1 MRNKGLL
8 SATFE
13 QSKKV
18 VSKKILTEDGAQI
31 GLMSSMSLLK
41 RIMVL
46 LVGIFY
52 ITGLY
57 AVGVGLPRFITM
69 EPEETR
75 VLSESTI
82 NLIHLIGGY
91 TTGIT
96 EKLLIFHLLLF
107 AVNLIPKPNY
117 AFQLVYGTL
126 TVICLAVETITGIL
140 PLIIGLTV
148 GAFGWLGFVLQFLVC
163 VYLWKSLVLS
173 NVAQLKEQL
182 YKGAPAG
189 KDWGERL
196 MTFIKKYG
204 GVLLFLS
211 IVNRWTFNFGE
222 VAQTRPDIFS
232 FLYGWAFL
240 LVAALMLFVTG
251 MTLKNFVAAFYFFK
265 YRKEY
270 RQFFKVSNE
279 QWYGK
284 WRGRKKHEKRRD
296 EEVSNSSSQRNSA
309 K

>member
-18 VSKKILTEDGAQI
+18 VSKKILTENGAQI

-41 RIMVL
+41 RILVL

-82 NLIHLIGGY
+82 NLIHLLGGY

-96 EKLLIFHLLLF
+96 EKLLILHLLLF

-117 AFQLVYGTL
+117 AFQLAYGTL
-126 TVICLAVETITGIL
+126 TVICLAVETITGIF

-148 GAFGWLGFVLQFLVC
+148 GAFGWLGFVLQLLIC
-163 VYLWKSLVLS
+163 VYLWKSLVIS
-173 NVAQLKEQL
+173 SVEQLKQQL
-182 YKGAPAG
+182 YQGSPVG
-189 KDWGERL
+189 KDWGENL
-196 MTFIKKYG
+196 MVFIKKYG
-204 GVLLFLS
+204 GVLLLLS

-222 VAQTRPDIFS
+222 VAKTQPDIFS

-240 LVAALMLFVTG
+240 LVAALMIFVTG

-284 WRGRKKHEKRRD
+284 WRGKMMDRKKQTEK
-296 EEVSNSSSQRNSA
+296 
-309 K
+309 

>member
-1 MRNKGLL
+1 
-8 SATFE
+8 
-13 QSKKV
+13 
-18 VSKKILTEDGAQI
+18 
-31 GLMSSMSLLK
+31 
-41 RIMVL
+41 
-46 LVGIFY
+46 
-52 ITGLY
+52 
-57 AVGVGLPRFITM
+57 M

-82 NLIHLIGGY
+82 NLIHLLGGY

-96 EKLLIFHLLLF
+96 EKLLIFQFLLLV
-107 AVNLIPKPNY
+107 VNLIPKPNY
-117 AFQLVYGTL
+117 AFQLSYGYL
-126 TVICLAVETITGIL
+126 TVIWLVLATITGIF

-148 GAFGWLGFVLQFLVC
+148 GAFGWLGFVLQLLIC
-163 VYLWKSLVLS
+163 VYLWKSLVIS
-173 NVAQLKEQL
+173 SVEQLKQQL
-182 YKGAPAG
+182 YQGSPVG

-240 LVAALMLFVTG
+240 LVAALMIFVTG
-251 MTLKNFVAAFYFFK
+251 MTLKDFVAAFYFFK

-270 RQFFKVSNE
+270 RRFFNVSNE

-284 WRGRKKHEKRRD
+284 WRGKMMDRKKQTEK
-296 EEVSNSSSQRNSA
+296 
-309 K
+309 

>member
-18 VSKKILTEDGAQI
+18 VSKKILTENGAQI
-31 GLMSSMSLLK
+31 GSTSSMSFSQRTIALLA
-41 RIMVL
+41 
-46 LVGIFY
+46 
-52 ITGLY
+52 GLFLIGLYY

-82 NLIHLIGGY
+82 NLIHLLGGY

-96 EKLLIFHLLLF
+96 EKLLIFQFLLLV
-107 AVNLIPKPNY
+107 VNLIPKPNY
-117 AFQLVYGTL
+117 AFQLSYGYL
-126 TVICLAVETITGIL
+126 TVIWLVLATITGIF

-148 GAFGWLGFVLQFLVC
+148 GAFGWLGFVLQLLIC
-163 VYLWKSLVLS
+163 VYLWKSLVIS
-173 NVAQLKEQL
+173 SVEQLKQQL
-182 YKGAPAG
+182 YQGSPVG

-270 RQFFKVSNE
+270 RRFFNVSNE

-284 WRGRKKHEKRRD
+284 WRGKMMDRKKQTEK
-296 EEVSNSSSQRNSA
+296 
-309 K
+309 

>member
-1 MRNKGLL
+1 MRNKGIL

-96 EKLLIFHLLLF
+96 EKLLIFQFLLLV
-107 AVNLIPKPNY
+107 VNLIPKPNY
-117 AFQLVYGTL
+117 AFQLAFGYL
-126 TVICLAVETITGIL
+126 IVIWLVLATITGIL

-148 GAFGWLGFVLQFLVC
+148 GAFGWLGFVLQLLVC
-163 VYLWKSLVLS
+163 VYLWKSLVIS
-173 NVAQLKEQL
+173 SVEQLKQQL
-182 YKGAPAG
+182 YQGSPVG
-189 KDWGERL
+189 KDWGENL
-196 MTFIKKYG
+196 MVFIKKYG
-204 GVLLFLS
+204 GVLLLLS

-222 VAQTRPDIFS
+222 VAKTRPDIFS

-284 WRGRKKHEKRRD
+284 W
-296 EEVSNSSSQRNSA
+296 
-309 K
+309 

>member
-96 EKLLIFHLLLF
+96 EKLLIFQFLLLV
-107 AVNLIPKPNY
+107 VNLIPKPNY
-117 AFQLVYGTL
+117 AFQLAFGYL
-126 TVICLAVETITGIL
+126 IVIWLVLATITGIL

-148 GAFGWLGFVLQFLVC
+148 GAFGWLGFVLQLLVC
-163 VYLWKSLVLS
+163 VYLWKSLVIS
-173 NVAQLKEQL
+173 SVEQLKQQL
-182 YKGAPAG
+182 YQGSPVG
-189 KDWGERL
+189 KDWGENL
-196 MTFIKKYG
+196 MVFIKKYG
-204 GVLLFLS
+204 GVLLLLS

-222 VAQTRPDIFS
+222 VAKTRPDIFS

-279 QWYGK
+279 QWYGR
-284 WRGRKKHEKRRD
+284 WRGKMMDKKKQTEK
-296 EEVSNSSSQRNSA
+296 
-309 K
+309 

>member
-1 MRNKGLL
+1 MHHKRLL

-18 VSKKILTEDGAQI
+18 VSKTILTESGAQI
-31 GLMSSMSLLK
+31 GLMSSMSFLK
-41 RIMVL
+41 RILAL

-52 ITGLY
+52 IVGLY

-82 NLIHLIGGY
+82 NLINLIGGY

-96 EKLLIFHLLLF
+96 EKLLIFYSLLF
-107 AVNLIPKPNY
+107 VINLIAKPNY
-117 AFQLVYGTL
+117 AFQLAYGNL
-126 TVICLAVETITGIL
+126 TVIWLVLVSITGFL
-140 PLIIGLTV
+140 PFTIGLTV
-148 GAFGWLGFVLQFLVC
+148 GAFGWLGFILQLLVC

-173 NVAQLKEQL
+173 NVDQLKEQL

-189 KDWGERL
+189 TDWGERL
-196 MTFIKKYG
+196 MDFLKKYG
-204 GVLLFLS
+204 GVLLLLS

-222 VAQTRPDIFS
+222 VTTSRPDIFS

-240 LVAALMLFVTG
+240 IVAALMIFAAS
-251 MTLKNFVAAFYFFK
+251 MILKNFVAAFYFFK

-284 WRGRKKHEKRRD
+284 WRGKMMDKKKQKEKY
-296 EEVSNSSSQRNSA
+296 